1 MTAISKHDIKQRVI
15 KKVKSNETRVYTSQ
29 LPERNTLSK
38 KRTEQNRSREEKSKV
53 VILSDS
59 ITKRINMLKFN
70 TELKHDSAVKRAFP
84 GATTSHLIHYVN
96 ACLVEVKPTKI
107 IICGGTNNLSK
118 KNQNAREIVKE
129 IVEIVEI
136 WRHGG
141 VKQIFVSLI
150 CRSAYQ
156 KEINEI
162 NKLLKYYA
170 GIYKFVFIDN
180 SGIIREEH
188 LWKDRIH
195 LNNKGI
201 YLLAHNYASHLNRPS
216 LLSFENIWN

>member
-1 MTAISKHDIKQRVI
+1 
-15 KKVKSNETRVYTSQ
+15 
-29 LPERNTLSK
+29 
-38 KRTEQNRSREEKSKV
+38 
-53 VILSDS
+53 
-59 ITKRINMLKFN
+59 MLKFN
-70 TELKHDSAVKRAFP
+70 NELKHDIAVKRAFP
-84 GATTSHLIHYVN
+84 GATPSYLIHDVN
-96 ACLVEVKPTKI
+96 ACLVEDKSTKI

-118 KNQNAREIVKE
+118 INQNAREIVKE
-129 IVEIVEI
+129 IVEIVESC
-136 WRHGG
+136 RHSG
-141 VKQIFVSLI
+141 VKQIFVSSLI

-195 LNNKGI
+195 LNNQGI
-201 YLLAHNYASHLNRPS
+201 YLLTNNYASHLNRPS
-216 LLSFENIWN
+216 LLPFENIWD